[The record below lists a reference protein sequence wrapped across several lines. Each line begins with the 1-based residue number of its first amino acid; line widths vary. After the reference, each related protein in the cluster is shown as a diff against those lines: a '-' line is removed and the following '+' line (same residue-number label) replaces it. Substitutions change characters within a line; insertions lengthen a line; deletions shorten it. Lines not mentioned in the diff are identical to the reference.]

1 MVVNTEYKLEQ
12 PEVGYGAM
20 YGRNQHKQNK
30 RYGIFFVAV
39 VFWLT
44 AVSIWILGGTLAP
57 NLQTE
62 VGDQFS
68 IYGLAIFLSIVMPI
82 VGLFGGIDACLNYNN
97 EIYASDVYALRA
109 KYARTVFKKWFERRY
124 DVKISENDAWTLMDG
139 GLTRVWR
146 NLDNG
151 RTEAVQVR
159 FEYEGGFRILAELG
173 RRPDAEVIHKDSW
186 NLPDLDTINFQLMV
200 IEEPAKPRTYM
211 WN

>member
-12 PEVGYGAM
+12 PEAGYGAV
-20 YGRNQHKQNK
+20 YGRNQDKQNK

-44 AVSIWILGGTLAP
+44 AVSIWILGSTLAP

-97 EIYASDVYALRA
+97 EVYASDVYALRA

-159 FEYEGGFRILAELG
+159 FEYDGGFRILAELG

-186 NLPDLDTINFQLMV
+186 NLPDLDSINFQLMV

>member
-44 AVSIWILGGTLAP
+44 AVSIWILGSTLAP
-57 NLQTE
+57 DLQAE
-62 VGDQFS
+62 VDYRFS
-68 IYGLAIFLSIVMPI
+68 IYGLAIFLSIVMLI
-82 VGLFGGIDACLNYNN
+82 VGLFGGINACLNYNN

-124 DVKISENDAWTLMDG
+124 DVKISENDAWTLMNG

-186 NLPDLDTINFQLMV
+186 NLPDLNTINFQLMV
-200 IEEPAKPRTYM
+200 IEEPAKPSIYM